1 MREPGK
7 SGAGYIL
14 GRYRMM
20 SAGVGLIVR
29 LVSWLFFIP
38 AGFELV
44 FSDTPQ
50 WISVGSFVGLGISGL
65 LLGTFFWWIRKPGP
79 FDFSFP
85 EAGVVVLFSWLMVFL
100 ISALPFV
107 LILHLPLTLAIFEAV
122 SGWTTT
128 GLSILDVEKTS
139 ETILLWRSVMQ
150 YAGGAGLVIILL
162 SFFGH
167 SGGASLSSA
176 EGHGDQLV
184 PHAQRSARL
193 VLILYGG
200 YLVFGTLGCHL
211 AGMSWFDA
219 VNHAMAALSTGGF
232 STKTASIGF
241 WDNPQLEAVLIVL
254 MLLGSLN
261 FLTAYAFFQGRFRS
275 FWGSSEVR
283 MQTLLIPL
291 AAGLLFF
298 FTSWQ
303 LYPGL
308 NKSLRVA
315 SFEVVSALTT
325 TGFST
330 VPYQPWNDSGVT
342 ILIVLMIIGGGAC
355 STAGGMKQFR
365 IMVLIDMVR
374 MEIRRILWPRRALV
388 LQTRFDGV
396 RDVPLSSQTLIQ
408 VSSFFFLY
416 LATLMLGTWV
426 MVMYGFPLRDSL
438 FEFSSSLG
446 TAGLSVGITGPGL
459 PYPVLWCQIF
469 AMFLGR
475 LEFFIVLGALGKFGT
490 DVVSCW
496 GNFRSKKMGGYS
508 Q

>member
-1 MREPGK
+1 
-7 SGAGYIL
+7 
-14 GRYRMM
+14 
-20 SAGVGLIVR
+20 
-29 LVSWLFFIP
+29 
-38 AGFELV
+38 
-44 FSDTPQ
+44 
-50 WISVGSFVGLGISGL
+50 
-65 LLGTFFWWIRKPGP
+65 
-79 FDFSFP
+79 
-85 EAGVVVLFSWLMVFL
+85 
-100 ISALPFV
+100 
-107 LILHLPLTLAIFEAV
+107 
-122 SGWTTT
+122 
-128 GLSILDVEKTS
+128 
-139 ETILLWRSVMQ
+139 
-150 YAGGAGLVIILL
+150 
-162 SFFGH
+162 
-167 SGGASLSSA
+167 
-176 EGHGDQLV
+176 
-184 PHAQRSARL
+184 
-193 VLILYGG
+193 
-200 YLVFGTLGCHL
+200 
-211 AGMSWFDA
+211 
-219 VNHAMAALSTGGF
+219 
-232 STKTASIGF
+232 
-241 WDNPQLEAVLIVL
+241 
-254 MLLGSLN
+254 
-261 FLTAYAFFQGRFRS
+261 
-275 FWGSSEVR
+275 
-283 MQTLLIPL
+283 
-291 AAGLLFF
+291 
-298 FTSWQ
+298 
-303 LYPGL
+303 
-308 NKSLRVA
+308 
-315 SFEVVSALTT
+315 
-325 TGFST
+325 